1 MAVQASASPGA
12 PTTTT
17 TPTFVREELD
27 GERGQCLAG
36 KPGLLSLSVQGG
48 VRGLSYLAREKQ
60 QQQLVQRKRRE
71 MKTDGGGGY
80 KEEEREGESIQMF
93 MF

>member
-1 MAVQASASPGA
+1 MHEG
-12 PTTTT
+12 
-17 TPTFVREELD
+17 LD

-48 VRGLSYLAREKQ
+48 VRGLFYLAWEK

-71 MKTDGGGGY
+71 MKTDGGEGDR
-80 KEEEREGESIQMF
+80 EEEREEESIQCLCFRPFSHMV
-93 MF
+93 